1 MNDRDDMNKIKKK
14 EERNKK
20 NYVIFF
26 IIILLLFIS
35 IGYSLVSSNLIINGI
50 TNIRR
55 SEWNVHFS
63 NVNVTNGNE
72 LTVVPP
78 TINNTGTIVNFSVNL
93 DNVDDKYEFVV
104 EVYNEGTIDAKG
116 LDCVKIGLTQ
126 EQEQYVNYNVTYLD
140 GSSINEG
147 DVLNAGEKKKIKVS
161 VEYLQLMP
169 FNENDLTNNYEVA
182 NLSYKI
188 DYIQK

>member
-20 NYVIFF
+20 NYVIFL

-35 IGYSLVSSNLIINGI
+35 IGYSLVSSNLVINGV

-72 LTVVPP
+72 LTVIPP

-104 EVYNEGTIDAKG
+104 EVYNEGTIDAKV

-126 EQEQYVNYNVTYLD
+126 EHEQYVNYNVTYLD

-161 VEYLQLMP
+161 VEYLQLLP
-169 FNENDLTNNYEVA
+169 LDENDLTNNYEVA

>member
-1 MNDRDDMNKIKKK
+1 MNDRDDMNKIKEK

-20 NYVIFF
+20 NYVIFL

-35 IGYSLVSSNLIINGI
+35 IGYSLVSSNLVINGV
-50 TNIRR
+50 TNIRK

-63 NVNVTNGNE
+63 NVNVTKGNE

-104 EVYNEGTIDAKG
+104 EVYNEGTIDAKV

-169 FNENDLTNNYEVA
+169 LDENDLTNNYEVA

>member
-104 EVYNEGTIDAKG
+104 EVYNEGTIDAKV

>member
-1 MNDRDDMNKIKKK
+1 MNDRDDMNKIKEK

-20 NYVIFF
+20 NYVIFL

-35 IGYSLVSSNLIINGI
+35 TGYSLVSSNLVINGV

-104 EVYNEGTIDAKG
+104 EVYNEGTIDAKV

-169 FNENDLTNNYEVA
+169 LNENDLTNNYEVA

>member
-1 MNDRDDMNKIKKK
+1 MNDRDDMNKIKEK

-20 NYVIFF
+20 NYVIFL

-35 IGYSLVSSNLIINGI
+35 IGYSLVSSNLVINGV

-63 NVNVTNGNE
+63 NVNVTNGSE

-104 EVYNEGTIDAKG
+104 EVYNEGTIDAKV

-169 FNENDLTNNYEVA
+169 INEDDLTDMYEVA

>member
-1 MNDRDDMNKIKKK
+1 MNDRDDMNKIKEK

-20 NYVIFF
+20 NYVIFL

-35 IGYSLVSSNLIINGI
+35 IGYSLVSSNLVINGV

-72 LTVVPP
+72 LTVIPP

-104 EVYNEGTIDAKG
+104 EVYNEGTIDAKV

-161 VEYLQLMP
+161 VEYLQLLP
-169 FNENDLTNNYEVA
+169 LDENDLTNNYEVA

>member
-1 MNDRDDMNKIKKK
+1 MNDRDDMNKIKEK

-20 NYVIFF
+20 NYVIFL

-35 IGYSLVSSNLIINGI
+35 IGYSLVSSNLVINGV

-104 EVYNEGTIDAKG
+104 EVYNEGTIDAKV

-169 FNENDLTNNYEVA
+169 INEDDLTNNYEVA

>member
-1 MNDRDDMNKIKKK
+1 MNDRDDMNKIKEK

-35 IGYSLVSSNLIINGI
+35 IGYSLVSSNLVINGV

-63 NVNVTNGNE
+63 NVNVTNGSE

-104 EVYNEGTIDAKG
+104 EVYNEGTIDAKV

-147 DVLNAGEKKKIKVS
+147 DVLNAGEKKKIRVS

-169 FNENDLTNNYEVA
+169 INEDDLTDMYEVA

>member
-1 MNDRDDMNKIKKK
+1 MNDRDDMNKIKEK

-20 NYVIFF
+20 NYVIFLL
-26 IIILLLFIS
+26 IILLLFIS
-35 IGYSLVSSNLIINGI
+35 IGYSLVSSNLVINGV

-104 EVYNEGTIDAKG
+104 EVYNEGTIDAKV

-169 FNENDLTNNYEVA
+169 LNENDLTNNYEVA

>member
-1 MNDRDDMNKIKKK
+1 MNDRDDMNKIKEK

-20 NYVIFF
+20 NYVIFL

-35 IGYSLVSSNLIINGI
+35 IGYSLVSSNLVINGV

-104 EVYNEGTIDAKG
+104 EVYNEGTIDAKV

-169 FNENDLTNNYEVA
+169 INEDDLTDMYEVV

>member
-1 MNDRDDMNKIKKK
+1 MNDRDDMNKIKEK

-20 NYVIFF
+20 NYVIFL

-35 IGYSLVSSNLIINGI
+35 IGYSLVSSNLVINGV

-104 EVYNEGTIDAKG
+104 EVYNEGTIDAKV

-126 EQEQYVNYNVTYLD
+126 EQEQYVNL
-140 GSSINEG
+140 
-147 DVLNAGEKKKIKVS
+147 
-161 VEYLQLMP
+161 
-169 FNENDLTNNYEVA
+169 
-182 NLSYKI
+182 
-188 DYIQK
+188 